1 MSSAGYADG
10 DPRFIAALEAY
21 NRLGQYVLVAKE
33 LGIPNTTAERWVK
46 RAKAWDVAPQG
57 QRDAVE
63 ITKLDYGTARGGW
76 IKTNAAGEVTGHS
89 VRWTAPQDD
98 TATDDLLDRITA
110 AFSSVVASVAVRPP
124 AHVSAELCNVL
135 PLYDVHWGMAAWSGE
150 TGGDDYDLELARSD
164 LIGGLERV
172 LEIAP
177 QAETCVILVG
187 GDFFHAN
194 DNTAQTQKSKH
205 VLDVAARMF
214 RVIDTAIDALKYVI
228 TRALE
233 HHESV
238 VIRVLR
244 GNHDEDS
251 CKILAFALRE
261 WLRDNNRASIDMDQR
276 DLFQFQWGRAAIYGH
291 HGDKGKP
298 EGFALKLADVSPF
311 WSACKFR
318 YAYTG
323 HKHKLQAERIGGLYW
338 ERLDPFA
345 PSDDY
350 GSTWVNRR
358 ALKIDTY
365 HKSRGRVGTY
375 LDPIEREGLT

>member
-1 MSSAGYADG
+1 MDAPYSS
-10 DPRFIAALEAY
+10 
-21 NRLGQYVLVAKE
+21 V
-33 LGIPNTTAERWVK
+33 ERWVK
-46 RAKAWDVAPQG
+46 AALAWDRAPQG
-57 QRDAVE
+57 HQQAV
-63 ITKLDYGTARGGW
+63 KVSGLDMGLVKGGW
-76 IKTNAAGEVTGHS
+76 IKVPASDGTPAHS
-89 VRWTAPQDD
+89 VRWSVPQDD
-98 TATDDLLDRITA
+98 SATDDLLDRATA
-110 AFSSVVASVAVRPP
+110 AFSTIVASVAVLPP
-124 AHVSAELCNVL
+124 ANVRAELCNVL

-150 TGGDDYDLELARSD
+150 TGGDDYDLDLARSD
-164 LIGGLERV
+164 LIAGLERV

-177 QAETCVILVG
+177 QADTCVILVG

-214 RVIDTAIDALKYVI
+214 RVIDTAIDALKYVT

-233 HHESV
+233 NHESV

-323 HKHKLQAERIGGLYW
+323 HQHKLQAERIGGLYW

-365 HKSRGRVGTY
+365 HKNRGRVGTY
-375 LDPIEREGLT
+375 LDPIEREEAI